1 MKTQKKI
8 KKKNAGDSF
17 NKVRFILSIMLL
29 AGVVYWDSKD
39 IEHSIEFSLFIGG
52 SFIIMWFLI
61 YLYTILK
68 RNHFNLII
76 LKSIDK
82 QFLIAFT
89 CSIVVYFF
97 VSKYL
102 FLTGVLS
109 IIFISTSL
117 LLIDIIRNMTK
128 K

>member
-8 KKKNAGDSF
+8 EKKNAGDGF
-17 NKVRFILSIMLL
+17 NRARFIISILLL

-52 SFIIMWFLI
+52 SYIIMWFLI
-61 YLYTILK
+61 YLYTKLK
-68 RNHFNLII
+68 RNHFKLIT

-82 QFLIAFT
+82 EFLIAFI
-89 CSIVVYFF
+89 CSIVVYLF

-109 IIFISTSL
+109 IIFISLAL
-117 LLIDIIRNMTK
+117 LLIDVIRNRSDK
-128 K
+128 